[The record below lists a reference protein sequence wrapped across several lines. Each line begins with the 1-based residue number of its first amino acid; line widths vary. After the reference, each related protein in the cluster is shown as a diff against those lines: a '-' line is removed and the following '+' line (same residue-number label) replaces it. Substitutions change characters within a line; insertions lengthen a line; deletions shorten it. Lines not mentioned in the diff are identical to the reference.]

1 MLVAIARAALS
12 SSAWTNG
19 RLSGVDKQCVQREIP
34 WLLFVPAF
42 QRQPGTDRFE
52 ATWIAAG
59 TGLRHV
65 ALGNVPQFARHAMRS
80 GPGRAVHPHREAH
93 SRAEVGGQHL
103 LLCEMVFHDVIRQL

>member
-12 SSAWTNG
+12 SSADEW
-19 RLSGVDKQCVQREIP
+19 RLAGVDKQCVQREIP

-52 ATWIAAG
+52 ATSIAAG

-65 ALGNVPQFARHAMRS
+65 ALGNVPQFARHAMC
-80 GPGRAVHPHREAH
+80 PGRGAPFIHTAKPIPVPR
-93 SRAEVGGQHL
+93 
-103 LLCEMVFHDVIRQL
+103 